1 MNKMKR
7 VLSLVLAFVLVL
19 SVFAGCSD
27 KKADK
32 GNKNPAQGDQQP
44 SGIAGSYTVNVK
56 TAGGAALAGIDV
68 YVYADAEMKDLKQ
81 FGKTDDN
88 GAVSFA
94 LDGKDAYTI
103 TLSNAP
109 KGYAVEK
116 SYGFTDNTANI
127 TLTSSVITGQS
138 MAGAQLNLGDI
149 CYDFSVTTPSGQT
162 VSLAE
167 ELKTKDVVVLNF
179 WYNGCSACEYEFP
192 YMEEAYQMFKEKA
205 SIIAVDPL
213 YDNNSTKGYQES
225 RGLTFTMASV
235 PNNWTSAFNVNG
247 ANVDGYPTTVI
258 IDRYGRICMIEEGAL
273 TALRYWTSIFEHFT
287 ADNYEQKLIATA
299 DDLLTRIKPTEKMP
313 SSEEIAAVI
322 NTGDIQVSY
331 RADEDEYAFPFV
343 IAEKDGVQCLKS
355 TNQNADGSYAILY
368 ADVTLKAGEAI
379 GFDYIASTEL
389 GSDYLHVIVNDEP
402 INSISGYDEKPAWK
416 TCYSWVAE
424 VDGTYEVALC
434 YIKDGDSAA
443 GEDTIYIKNMHVTS
457 VDAIKTPTYLPCNA
471 AISTDGFNYTYA
483 DVVLNPKDGY
493 YHVGNA
499 NGPLLL
505 AVLMDYSEF
514 SEEETL
520 WDICYEG
527 AAKDMYED
535 MVKYFSYASNS
546 KINGVCTVTEEL
558 AELLKKVVEVAGFT
572 DDENEWLKICKYY
585 ASYGTGGKQ
594 LEDPIRGLAPFCA
607 LPAKEGKNVATN
619 QFVYDLDKILM
630 PRGYV
635 AKFTPAKSGVYRV
648 TSRSESEVEGWI
660 FTEKDGQMENSYT
673 YWHNERAW
681 EDGKNVSMLYYMEA
695 GKSYYINIAFWDYYG
710 KGTIPYDITYM
721 GSSYT
726 VLQLCSPGFF
736 TYDTDAQG
744 EAMYDV
750 ITGGIDVV
758 LGSDGYYYEDLGGG
772 KKGSKLYADFVG
784 LTSVFG
790 SPIITVG
797 DVVGLVDKGAFDF
810 SKTEDDN
817 WVLAQIQAHDGD
829 IEATDKYL
837 HEYWG
842 EEYDHY
848 AESYKLE
855 EVYDGIYHGAGG
867 DYTEKVREYAKK
879 VGTSG
884 ELKGLIAVD
893 KELAQILQLLMD
905 KFTFQGVE
913 DSWIKV
919 CYYYN
924 TINSSAQ

>member
-1 MNKMKR
+1 MNKTKR
-7 VLSLVLAFVLVL
+7 ILSLLLALVLTVSVLA
-19 SVFAGCSD
+19 GCGGG
-27 KKADK
+27 KKSGEGSAEDEK
-32 GNKNPAQGDQQP
+32 P
-44 SGIAGSYTVNVK
+44 SGVAGTYTVNVK
-56 TAGGAALAGIDV
+56 SVSGAALGGVDV
-68 YVYADAEMKDLKQ
+68 YVYADSSLKDLKQ

-88 GAVSFA
+88 GAVSFE
-94 LDGKDAYTI
+94 LDGTDAYAI
-103 TLSNAP
+103 TLSGVP
-109 KGYAVEK
+109 KGYAVEPTY
-116 SYGFTDNTANI
+116 SFSGNTAAI
-127 TLTSSVITGQS
+127 TLTSSVVKDES

-149 CYDFSVTTPSGQT
+149 AYDFSVTTPDGKT
-162 VSLAE
+162 VTLSE
-167 ELKTKDVVVLNF
+167 ELQTKEVVVLNF

-192 YMEEAYQMFKEKA
+192 YMEEAYQMFKDKV

-235 PNNWTSAFNVNG
+235 PNNWTTAFNVNG

-287 ADNYEQKLIATA
+287 GDNYEQKLILTA
-299 DDLLTRIKPTEKMP
+299 DDLLTRIKPTETMP
-313 SSEEIAAVI
+313 SSEEIGAVI
-322 NTGDIQVSY
+322 NSGDIQVAY
-331 RADEDEYAFPFV
+331 RADEDEYSFPFV
-343 IAEKDGVQCLKS
+343 ITEKDGVQCLKT

-368 ADVTLKAGEAI
+368 ADVTLKAGEAV
-379 GFDYIASTEL
+379 GFDYIISSEL
-389 GSDYLHVIVNDEP
+389 ACDYLHVIVDNEP
-402 INSISGYDEKPAWK
+402 IYTLSGWDENPTWK
-416 TCYSWVAE
+416 TCYPWVAE

-434 YIKDGDSAA
+434 YIKDDDSAA
-443 GEDTIYIKNMHVTS
+443 GEDTVFVKNMHIATA
-457 VDAIKTPTYLPCNA
+457 DAINMPTYLPRNA
-471 AISTDGFNYTYA
+471 AVSTDGFEYSYV

-493 YHVGNA
+493 YHVGDA

-520 WDICYEG
+520 WDICYDG
-527 AAKDMYED
+527 AAKEMYPAMER
-535 MVKYFSYASNS
+535 YFSYASNS
-546 KINGVCTVTEEL
+546 QASGICTVNEEL
-558 AELLKKVVEVAGFT
+558 AELLKQVADIAGFT

-585 ASYGTGGKQ
+585 AAYGTDGEQ
-594 LEDPIRGLAPFCA
+594 LEDPIRGLATFSA
-607 LPAKEGKNVATN
+607 LPAKEGKNVPTN
-619 QFVYDLDKILM
+619 QFVYNLDKILM
-630 PRGYV
+630 PRGYI
-635 AKFTPAKSGVYRV
+635 AKFTPSRSGVYRI
-648 TSRSESEVEGWI
+648 TSRSEQEVEGWI
-660 FTEKDGQMENSYT
+660 FDDNMENVYT
-673 YWHNERAW
+673 YWHNERNW
-681 EDGKNVSMLYYMEA
+681 EDEKNVSMLYYMES
-695 GKSYYINIAFWDYYG
+695 GKNYYINIAFWDYYG
-710 KGTIPYDITYM
+710 KGTVPYDITYL
-721 GSSYT
+721 GSSYK

-750 ITGGIDVV
+750 IAGGIDVV

-772 KKGSKLYADFVG
+772 KTGSKIYADFVG

-790 SPIITVG
+790 SPITTVG
-797 DVVGLVDKGAFDF
+797 DVLGLVDKGAFDF

-817 WVLAQIQAHDGD
+817 WVIACIEQNNGD
-829 IEATDKYL
+829 IAATDKYL

-848 AESYKLE
+848 AEAYMLE

-867 DYTEKVREYAKK
+867 DYTEKIREYSKK
-879 VGTSG
+879 MGTSG
-884 ELKGLIAVD
+884 ELKGLVAVD
-893 KELAQILQLLMD
+893 KELAEILQLLMD

-913 DSWIKV
+913 NSWIKV

>member
-1 MNKMKR
+1 
-7 VLSLVLAFVLVL
+7 
-19 SVFAGCSD
+19 
-27 KKADK
+27 
-32 GNKNPAQGDQQP
+32 
-44 SGIAGSYTVNVK
+44 
-56 TAGGAALAGIDV
+56 
-68 YVYADAEMKDLKQ
+68 
-81 FGKTDDN
+81 
-88 GAVSFA
+88 
-94 LDGKDAYTI
+94 
-103 TLSNAP
+103 
-109 KGYAVEK
+109 
-116 SYGFTDNTANI
+116 
-127 TLTSSVITGQS
+127 
-138 MAGAQLNLGDI
+138 
-149 CYDFSVTTPSGQT
+149 
-162 VSLAE
+162 
-167 ELKTKDVVVLNF
+167 
-179 WYNGCSACEYEFP
+179 
-192 YMEEAYQMFKEKA
+192 
-205 SIIAVDPL
+205 
-213 YDNNSTKGYQES
+213 
-225 RGLTFTMASV
+225 
-235 PNNWTSAFNVNG
+235 
-247 ANVDGYPTTVI
+247 
-258 IDRYGRICMIEEGAL
+258 
-273 TALRYWTSIFEHFT
+273 
-287 ADNYEQKLIATA
+287 
-299 DDLLTRIKPTEKMP
+299 
-313 SSEEIAAVI
+313 
-322 NTGDIQVSY
+322 
-331 RADEDEYAFPFV
+331 
-343 IAEKDGVQCLKS
+343 
-355 TNQNADGSYAILY
+355 
-368 ADVTLKAGEAI
+368 
-379 GFDYIASTEL
+379 
-389 GSDYLHVIVNDEP
+389 
-402 INSISGYDEKPAWK
+402 
-416 TCYSWVAE
+416 
-424 VDGTYEVALC
+424 
-434 YIKDGDSAA
+434 
-443 GEDTIYIKNMHVTS
+443 
-457 VDAIKTPTYLPCNA
+457 
-471 AISTDGFNYTYA
+471 
-483 DVVLNPKDGY
+483 
-493 YHVGNA
+493 
-499 NGPLLL
+499 
-505 AVLMDYSEF
+505 
-514 SEEETL
+514 
-520 WDICYEG
+520 
-527 AAKDMYED
+527 
-535 MVKYFSYASNS
+535 
-546 KINGVCTVTEEL
+546 
-558 AELLKKVVEVAGFT
+558 
-572 DDENEWLKICKYY
+572 
-585 ASYGTGGKQ
+585 
-594 LEDPIRGLAPFCA
+594 
-607 LPAKEGKNVATN
+607 
-619 QFVYDLDKILM
+619 M

>member
-1 MNKMKR
+1 MNKTKR
-7 VLSLVLAFVLVL
+7 ILSLLLALVLTVSVLA
-19 SVFAGCSD
+19 GCGGG
-27 KKADK
+27 KKSGEGSAEDEK
-32 GNKNPAQGDQQP
+32 P
-44 SGIAGSYTVNVK
+44 SGVAGTYTVNVK
-56 TAGGAALAGIDV
+56 SVSGAALGGVDV
-68 YVYADAEMKDLKQ
+68 YVYADSSLKDLKQ

-88 GAVSFA
+88 GAVSFE
-94 LDGKDAYTI
+94 LDGTDAYAI
-103 TLSNAP
+103 TLSGVP
-109 KGYAVEK
+109 KGYAVEPTY
-116 SYGFTDNTANI
+116 SFSGNTAAI
-127 TLTSSVITGQS
+127 TLTSSVVKDES

-149 CYDFSVTTPSGQT
+149 AYDFSVTTPDGKT
-162 VSLAE
+162 VTLSE
-167 ELKTKDVVVLNF
+167 ELQTKEVVVLNF

-192 YMEEAYQMFKEKA
+192 YMEEAYQMFKDKV

-235 PNNWTSAFNVNG
+235 PNNWTTAFNVNG

-287 ADNYEQKLIATA
+287 GDNYEQKLILTA
-299 DDLLTRIKPTEKMP
+299 DDLLTRIKPTETMP
-313 SSEEIAAVI
+313 SSEEIGAVI
-322 NTGDIQVSY
+322 NSGDIQVAY
-331 RADEDEYAFPFV
+331 RADEDEYSFPFV
-343 IAEKDGVQCLKS
+343 VTEKDGVQCLKT

-368 ADVTLKAGEAI
+368 ADVTLKAGEAV
-379 GFDYIASTEL
+379 GFDYIISSEL
-389 GSDYLHVIVNDEP
+389 ACDYLHVIVDNEP
-402 INSISGYDEKPAWK
+402 IYTLSGWDENPTWK
-416 TCYSWVAE
+416 TCYPWVAE

-434 YIKDGDSAA
+434 YIKDDDSAA
-443 GEDTIYIKNMHVTS
+443 GEDTVFVKNMHIATA
-457 VDAIKTPTYLPCNA
+457 DAINMPTYLPRNA
-471 AISTDGFNYTYA
+471 AVSTDGFEYSYV

-493 YHVGNA
+493 YHVGDA

-520 WDICYEG
+520 WDICYDG
-527 AAKDMYED
+527 AAKDLYED
-535 MVKYFSYASNS
+535 MVSYFSYASNS
-546 KINGVCTVTEEL
+546 QASGICTVNEEL
-558 AELLKKVVEVAGFT
+558 AELLKQVADIAGFT

-585 ASYGTGGKQ
+585 AAYGTDGKQ
-594 LEDPIRGLAPFCA
+594 LEDPIRGLATFSA
-607 LPAKEGKNVATN
+607 LPAKEGKNVPTN
-619 QFVYDLDKILM
+619 QFVYNLDKILM
-630 PRGYV
+630 PRGYI
-635 AKFTPAKSGVYRV
+635 AKFTPSRSGVYRI
-648 TSRSESEVEGWI
+648 TSRSEQEVEGWI
-660 FTEKDGQMENSYT
+660 FNDNMENVYT
-673 YWHNERAW
+673 YWHNERNW
-681 EDGKNVSMLYYMEA
+681 EDQKNVSMLYYMEA
-695 GKSYYINIAFWDYYG
+695 GKNYYINIAFWDYYG
-710 KGTIPYDITYM
+710 KGTVPYDITYL
-721 GSSYT
+721 GSSYK

-750 ITGGIDVV
+750 IAGGIDVV

-772 KKGSKLYADFVG
+772 KTGSKIYADFVG

-790 SPIITVG
+790 SPITTVG
-797 DVVGLVDKGAFDF
+797 DVLGLVDKGAFDF

-817 WVLAQIQAHDGD
+817 WVIACIEQNNGD
-829 IEATDKYL
+829 IAATDKYL

-848 AESYKLE
+848 AESYMLE

-867 DYTEKVREYAKK
+867 DYTEKIREYSKK
-879 VGTSG
+879 MGTSG
-884 ELKGLIAVD
+884 ELKGLVAVD
-893 KELAQILQLLMD
+893 KELAEILQLLMD

-913 DSWIKV
+913 NSWIKV